1 MLIYVIYVNPNS
13 YTCTC
18 MSVKKWKSWSSCRSI
33 MNAFVF
39 MSKVCNSSI
48 FGCIP
53 YYQNMS
59 ISTYESAS
67 IRVVQLWKNFF
78 HDLAMS
84 FLIIR
89 TFKHLHIHVP
99 LIQVYLNNF
108 SIAACGLG
116 LFRDAWVKQDITVF
130 GRGGV
135 NEKGRCCYNPKEPK
149 VSNIFTLQTFL
160 KSTSQC

>member
-1 MLIYVIYVNPNS
+1 MYVSKEMKIVIIL
-13 YTCTC
+13 
-18 MSVKKWKSWSSCRSI
+18 SVDNECVRFHVKC
-33 MNAFVF
+33 VQQ
-39 MSKVCNSSI
+39 
-48 FGCIP
+48 CIP

-67 IRVVQLWKNFF
+67 IRVVQLWKNFL

-116 LFRDAWVKQDITVF
+116 LFRDA
-130 GRGGV
+130 
-135 NEKGRCCYNPKEPK
+135 
-149 VSNIFTLQTFL
+149 
-160 KSTSQC
+160 